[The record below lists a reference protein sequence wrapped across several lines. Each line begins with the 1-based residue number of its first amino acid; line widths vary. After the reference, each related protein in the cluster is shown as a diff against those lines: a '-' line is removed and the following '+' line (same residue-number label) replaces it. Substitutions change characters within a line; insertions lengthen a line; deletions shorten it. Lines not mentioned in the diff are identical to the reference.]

1 MGGANDTATDAVR
14 LQDRIAVP
22 GWSHLAMQTEAVAVM
37 IHVLGGVAEHRNARD
52 PRSDALVGQTLRTC
66 WRRPLAVLKAVVLVA
81 AGNSLSG

>member
-52 PRSDALVGQTLRTC
+52 PQVMPWSGKLCGPVGGVR
-66 WRRPLAVLKAVVLVA
+66 WP
-81 AGNSLSG
+81 S

>member
-37 IHVLGGVAEHRNARD
+37 IHVLGGAAEHRNARD
-52 PRSDALVGQTLRTC
+52 PGVMPWSGKLCGPVGGVRG
-66 WRRPLAVLKAVVLVA
+66 P
-81 AGNSLSG
+81 S

>member
-37 IHVLGGVAEHRNARD
+37 IHVLGGVAEHRNARGS
-52 PRSDALVGQTLRTC
+52 PSDARVSGKLCGPVGGVRA
-66 WRRPLAVLKAVVLVA
+66 P
-81 AGNSLSG
+81 S